1 MSSLRESAGLS
12 LEIQRRLGAVDNYNR
27 WIYEQLAPY
36 AGERVLDVGSALG
49 NITKLFL
56 DREHVVGIDV
66 VAEFAA
72 ELDRRFG
79 DRPNFRVELADISD
93 PSVTRFAQERF
104 DTIVCANVLE
114 HVEDD
119 AAALRHMHEILVP
132 GGHACLL
139 VPAFGAL
146 FGTLDEVDDH
156 FRRYTRPLL
165 GRRLEAA
172 GFEVVKQRYMNVL
185 GIAGWV
191 LNGKIL
197 RRRLVPAGQYSLYN
211 RLIPLLALIER
222 GLQPPFGLSLVAIA
236 RKPV

>member
-1 MSSLRESAGLS
+1 VNALRESAGLS
-12 LEIQRRLGAVDNYNR
+12 LEIQRRLGEVDNYNR
-27 WIYEQLAPY
+27 WIYEQFAPY
-36 AGERVLDVGSALG
+36 VGKRVLDVGSALG
-49 NITKLFL
+49 NITELFL

-79 DRPNFRVELADISD
+79 NQTNFRVELADISD
-93 PSVTRFAQERF
+93 PAVTRFAEERF

-119 AAALRHMHEILVP
+119 AAALHHMHEILVA

-156 FRRYTRPLL
+156 FRRYNRPIL
-165 GRRLEAA
+165 GSRLEAA
-172 GFEVVKQRYMNVL
+172 GFQVVNLHYMNVL
-185 GIAGWV
+185 GIVGWI

-197 RRRLVPAGQYSLYN
+197 RRRLVPRGQYSLYN
-211 RLIPLLALIER
+211 RLVPLLALVER
-222 GLQPPFGLSLVAIA
+222 RLRPPFGLSLVAIA

>member
-1 MSSLRESAGLS
+1 VNALRESAGLS
-12 LEIQRRLGAVDNYNR
+12 LEIQRRLGEVDNYNR
-27 WIYEQLAPY
+27 WIFEQLAPY
-36 AGERVLDVGSALG
+36 VGERVLDVGSALG
-49 NITKLFL
+49 NITELFL

-79 DRPNFRVELADISD
+79 DRTNFRVELADISD
-93 PSVTRFAQERF
+93 PAVIRLAEERF

-119 AAALRHMHEILVP
+119 AAALDHMHEILIP

-156 FRRYTRPLL
+156 FRRYTRPTL
-165 GRRLEAA
+165 RSRLEAA
-172 GFEVVKQRYMNVL
+172 GFEVVHLHYMNVL

-197 RRRLVPAGQYSLYN
+197 RRRLIPRGHYSFYN
-211 RLIPLLALIER
+211 RLVPLLALVEKR
-222 GLQPPFGLSLVAIA
+222 LRPPFGLSLVAIA